1 MTDERDDR
9 DDREHLQ
16 ADTSQAART
25 PLALHEDALSP
36 ARVVRESSGA
46 DADGAS
52 QRIGNTGAQGPTVSF
67 PGTHGQASSDGA
79 DSEAARAPSTDSGRD
94 ER

>member
-1 MTDERDDR
+1 MAEER

-16 ADTSQAART
+16 ADDSQAART
-25 PLALHEDALSP
+25 PLARHEDALSP
-36 ARVVRESSGA
+36 ARVVREHSGA
-46 DADGAS
+46 DAEGAS

-67 PGTHGQASSDGA
+67 PGTHGQASGDGVDPDA
-79 DSEAARAPSTDSGRD
+79 ERAPATDGGRD

>member
-1 MTDERDDR
+1 MAEERN
-9 DDREHLQ
+9 DREHLQ
-16 ADTSQAART
+16 AEGSQAART
-25 PLALHEDALSP
+25 PLAQHEDALSP
-36 ARVVRESSGA
+36 ARVVRERSGA

-67 PGTHGQASSDGA
+67 PGTYGQASSDGA
-79 DSEAARAPSTDSGRD
+79 DPDAERAPSTDAGRD